1 VLRKESYLMSK
12 KKRFE
17 VQTNESIDDC
27 LDRMKQEG
35 YMPIK
40 RMEKP
45 VFKEVKVNGQMS
57 YEPVS
62 QQIIFEAIQLEG

>member
-1 VLRKESYLMSK
+1 MSK

-17 VQTNESIDDC
+17 VQTNETINDC
-27 LDRMKQEG
+27 LDRMKKEG
-35 YMPIK
+35 YTPIK

-45 VFKEVKVNGQMS
+45 VFKEIKVNGQMS

-62 QQIIFEAIQLEG
+62 QQIIFEAVHLEG

>member
-1 VLRKESYLMSK
+1 MSK

-17 VQTNESIDDC
+17 VQINETINDC
-27 LDRMKQEG
+27 LERMKKEG
-35 YMPIK
+35 YTPIK

-45 VFKEVKVNGQMS
+45 VFKEIRVNGQMS

>member
-1 VLRKESYLMSK
+1 MSK

-17 VQTNESIDDC
+17 VQMNETINDC
-27 LDRMKQEG
+27 LERMKKEG
-35 YMPIK
+35 YTPIK

-45 VFKEVKVNGQMS
+45 VFKEIKVNGQMS

-62 QQIIFEAIQLEG
+62 QQIIFEAVQLEG

>member
-1 VLRKESYLMSK
+1 MSK

-17 VQTNESIDDC
+17 VQADESISDC
-27 LDRMKQEG
+27 LDRIKKEG

-45 VFKEVKVNGQMS
+45 IFKEVNVNGQMS

-62 QQIIFEAIQLEG
+62 QQIIFEAMQLDG

>member
-1 VLRKESYLMSK
+1 MSK

-17 VQTNESIDDC
+17 VQINETINDC
-27 LDRMKQEG
+27 LERIKQEG
-35 YMPIK
+35 YTPIK

-45 VFKEVKVNGQMS
+45 VFKEIKVNGQMS
-57 YEPVS
+57 YEPIS

>member
-1 VLRKESYLMSK
+1 MSK

-17 VQTNESIDDC
+17 VQINETINDC
-27 LDRMKQEG
+27 LERMKKEG
-35 YMPIK
+35 YTPIK

-45 VFKEVKVNGQMS
+45 VFKEIKVNGQMS